1 LLPVFAN
8 VILVTRGILSVL
20 LGALLAAAGLS
31 KFDSQISRAQWI
43 KRAVSACAMI
53 LAIAI
58 YSCAKAGI
66 LK

>member
-1 LLPVFAN
+1 MDEQLQLSQQSQEQIKLPQEEHKEKP
-8 VILVTRGILSVL
+8 
-20 LGALLAAAGLS
+20 
-31 KFDSQISRAQWI
+31 KFDSKISRAQWI

-58 YSCAKAGI
+58 YSCSKAGI